1 MKQNLYIIIIG
12 IVAILYSCSDGKSV
26 RQLPH
31 LGNTPYQQDTI
42 LVTYATNPERA
53 LTLLDSALLLGNIS
67 DYRAQV
73 IRAKI
78 FSKSLMEQRQDS
90 AIAIC
95 KQLLNHDSVRNQ
107 PTEQENI
114 LDMLIASSRARMDYE
129 QYLHWATQKAE
140 LCHQQGEETERW
152 RTEADLGLIYTH
164 LGQVDK
170 GLAKLDEAITHLDEP
185 GSIDRMDAFIVAV
198 KRKINALNDLSRFTE
213 VIPLAQRSLD
223 RLTHYEQHAHDYAE
237 DSYRLSWS
245 DNPNDRDRYLD
256 FSRAQTWG
264 FMAQAYAKLD
274 SLEEARKYLALFD
287 GTTYSKSFTARRFIA
302 PTQIELGMYDDAIA
316 TYTEMERR
324 MAADTIND
332 DYAQVLR
339 ARAIALRA
347 KGHTAEALDYH
358 MRYAKLSKV
367 LSDSLHRSEAHDYAA
382 RYHAQEQQMEIQEKQ
397 VEAQRSHIM
406 SIAVAIIALL
416 AIAFAVYFFR
426 QKRII
431 SAKNRALVRMINK
444 NAPPKEV
451 PKTNSDEFA
460 NIDQAIRTERLYKE
474 FNLQRQDICN
484 RFGINRHTLNDMLT
498 QYTDG
503 LSFPRYINAIRL
515 EESLR
520 LLHDAPSL
528 TIAAIAKAVG
538 FSPSNFREQFKQKY
552 GMTPQEY
559 RQNM

>member
-223 RLTHYEQHAHDYAE
+223 RLTHYEQHAQDYAE

-256 FSRAQTWG
+256 FSHAQTWG

-274 SLEEARKYLALFD
+274 SLEKARKYLALFD

-358 MRYAKLSKV
+358 IRYAKLSKV

>member
-185 GSIDRMDAFIVAV
+185 GSIDHMDAFIVAV

-213 VIPLAQRSLD
+213 VIPLAQHSLD
-223 RLTHYEQHAHDYAE
+223 RLTHYEQHAQDYAE

-503 LSFPRYINAIRL
+503 LSFPQYINAIRL

>member
-78 FSKSLMEQRQDS
+78 FSKSLLEQRQDS

-223 RLTHYEQHAHDYAE
+223 RLTHYEQHAQDYAE

-256 FSRAQTWG
+256 FSHAQTWG

-274 SLEEARKYLALFD
+274 SLEKARKYLALFD
-287 GTTYSKSFTARRFIA
+287 GTTYSKSFAARRFIA

-382 RYHAQEQQMEIQEKQ
+382 RYHAQEQQIEIQEKQ

-503 LSFPRYINAIRL
+503 LSFPQYINAIRL

>member
-78 FSKSLMEQRQDS
+78 FSKSLLEQRQDS

-223 RLTHYEQHAHDYAE
+223 RLTHYEQHAQDYAE

>member
-223 RLTHYEQHAHDYAE
+223 RLTHYEQHAQDYAE

-274 SLEEARKYLALFD
+274 SLEKARKYLALFD
-287 GTTYSKSFTARRFIA
+287 GTTYSKSFAARRFIA

-316 TYTEMERR
+316 TYTEMQRR

-358 MRYAKLSKV
+358 IRYAKLSKV

-397 VEAQRSHIM
+397 AEAQRSHIT

-503 LSFPRYINAIRL
+503 LSFPQYINAIRL

>member
-223 RLTHYEQHAHDYAE
+223 RLTHYEQHAQDYAE

-256 FSRAQTWG
+256 FSHAQTWG

-274 SLEEARKYLALFD
+274 SLEKARKYLALFD
-287 GTTYSKSFTARRFIA
+287 GTTYSKSFAARRFIA

-358 MRYAKLSKV
+358 IRYAKLSKV

-503 LSFPRYINAIRL
+503 LSFPQYINAIRL

>member
-1 MKQNLYIIIIG
+1 
-12 IVAILYSCSDGKSV
+12 
-26 RQLPH
+26 
-31 LGNTPYQQDTI
+31 
-42 LVTYATNPERA
+42 
-53 LTLLDSALLLGNIS
+53 
-67 DYRAQV
+67 
-73 IRAKI
+73 
-78 FSKSLMEQRQDS
+78 
-90 AIAIC
+90 
-95 KQLLNHDSVRNQ
+95 
-107 PTEQENI
+107 
-114 LDMLIASSRARMDYE
+114 MLIASSRARMDYE

-223 RLTHYEQHAHDYAE
+223 RLTHYEQHAQDYAE

-264 FMAQAYAKLD
+264 FMAQAYARLD

-316 TYTEMERR
+316 TYTEMQRR

-397 VEAQRSHIM
+397 AEAQRSHIT

>member
-185 GSIDRMDAFIVAV
+185 NSIDRMDAFIVAV

-223 RLTHYEQHAHDYAE
+223 RLTHYEQHAQDYAE

>member
-223 RLTHYEQHAHDYAE
+223 RLTHYEQHAQDYAE

-358 MRYAKLSKV
+358 IRYAKLSKV

-397 VEAQRSHIM
+397 AEAQRSHIT

-503 LSFPRYINAIRL
+503 LSFPQYINAIRL

>member
-223 RLTHYEQHAHDYAE
+223 RLTHYEQHAQDYAE

-382 RYHAQEQQMEIQEKQ
+382 RYHAQEQQIEIQEKQ

-503 LSFPRYINAIRL
+503 LSFPQYINAIRL

>member
-223 RLTHYEQHAHDYAE
+223 RLTHYEQHAQDYAE

-316 TYTEMERR
+316 TYTEMQRR

>member
-12 IVAILYSCSDGKSV
+12 IVAILYSCGDGKSV

-223 RLTHYEQHAHDYAE
+223 QLTHYEQHAQDYAE

>member
-31 LGNTPYQQDTI
+31 LGNTPYPQDTI

-213 VIPLAQRSLD
+213 VIPLALRSLD
-223 RLTHYEQHAHDYAE
+223 RLTHYEQHAQDYAE

-382 RYHAQEQQMEIQEKQ
+382 RYHAQEQQIEIQEKQ

>member
-107 PTEQENI
+107 PTEQEII

-185 GSIDRMDAFIVAV
+185 GSIDHMDAFIVAV

-223 RLTHYEQHAHDYAE
+223 RLTHYEQHAQDYAE

>member
-213 VIPLAQRSLD
+213 VIPLALRSLD
-223 RLTHYEQHAHDYAE
+223 RLTHYEQHAQDYAE

-256 FSRAQTWG
+256 FSHAQTWG

-503 LSFPRYINAIRL
+503 LSFPQYINAIRL

>member
-223 RLTHYEQHAHDYAE
+223 RLTHYEQHAQDYAE

-256 FSRAQTWG
+256 FSHAQTWG

-347 KGHTAEALDYH
+347 KGHIAEALDYH

-503 LSFPRYINAIRL
+503 LSFPQYINAIRL

>member
-223 RLTHYEQHAHDYAE
+223 RLTHYEQHAQDYAE

-287 GTTYSKSFTARRFIA
+287 GTTYSKSFAARRFIA

-503 LSFPRYINAIRL
+503 LSFPQYINAIRL